1 MKEHGRQHFRRCG
14 QAGVTLVELMFAI
27 TVLVVTCGGLL
38 SLYSF
43 CVSQNKSQ
51 GEVATRTVEYAQD
64 KMEQLLAL
72 QFSDSSSDT
81 TQFPTA
87 SSGGTGLGGTTA
99 STIYG
104 GTNPS
109 SPVTTPGTGYVD
121 YLDMSGNLQ
130 GTTNYAGPFYI
141 RVWQIQTDSS
151 GTLKTITVVAS
162 TVSTAGFAVV
172 VPKTTLVCVKANF

>member
-1 MKEHGRQHFRRCG
+1 MKGGRQYFRCFG
-14 QAGVTLVELMFAI
+14 PAGVTLVELMVAI
-27 TVLVVTCGGLL
+27 SILVVACGGLL
-38 SLYSF
+38 SLFSF

-87 SSGGTGLGGTTA
+87 SSGGTGLGGTTPS
-99 STIYG
+99 STYG
-104 GTNPS
+104 GTNTS

-130 GTTNYAGPFYI
+130 GTANYASAFYV
-141 RVWQIQTDSS
+141 RVWQIQTDST
-151 GTLKTITVVAS
+151 GNLKTITVVAS
-162 TVSTAGFAVV
+162 TVSTAGLAAVV
-172 VPKTTLVCVKANF
+172 PQTTLVCVKANF